1 MTARTALAADL
12 GYQLQLAA
20 LASSHAA
27 RQELAG
33 LYLTPARVTALIH
46 IRDQPGCDQTELGN
60 RLLVNRAAG
69 MKIANA
75 LAEQGLI
82 ERLAG
87 RDRRSKGLYL
97 TEHGERTLSVAQGC
111 LARAVE
117 RTCAGLTGGERQTL
131 LRLLGKLN
139 ASTPNAPAD
148 VPEDALVEQD

>member
-1 MTARTALAADL
+1 MTARLALAADL

-27 RQELAG
+27 RQELAD
-33 LYLTPARVTALIH
+33 LHLTPARVTALIH

-97 TEHGERTLSVAQGC
+97 TEHGQRTLDVAQGC

-117 RTCAGLTGGERQTL
+117 RTCTGLQPGEQQTL
-131 LRLLGKLN
+131 LRLLCKLN
-139 ASTPNAPAD
+139 ASATLERSTVAD
-148 VPEDALVEQD
+148 AALAEEF

>member
-1 MTARTALAADL
+1 MTPRPTLTADL

-20 LASSHAA
+20 LASTHAA
-27 RQELAG
+27 RQELAD
-33 LYLTPARVTALIH
+33 LQLTPARVTALIH

-97 TEHGERTLSVAQGC
+97 TATGQRTLVVAQGC

-117 RTCAGLTGGERQTL
+117 RTCSSLQPGEQRTL
-131 LRLLGKLN
+131 LQLLCKLN
-139 ASTPNAPAD
+139 ASATLERTAPPEAVLAD
-148 VPEDALVEQD
+148 EA

>member
-1 MTARTALAADL
+1 MTARSPLAADL

-20 LASSHAA
+20 LASGHAA
-27 RQELAG
+27 RQELAE
-33 LYLTPARVTALIH
+33 LRLTPARVTALIH

-75 LAEQGLI
+75 LADQGLI

-97 TEHGERTLSVAQGC
+97 TATGQRTLAVAQGC

-117 RTCAGLTGGERQTL
+117 RTCTGLQPDEQQAL
-131 LRLLGKLN
+131 LRLLCKLN
-139 ASTPNAPAD
+139 ASATLERTAAPDPVLAD
-148 VPEDALVEQD
+148 DI

>member
-1 MTARTALAADL
+1 MTARLALAADL

-27 RQELAG
+27 RQELG
-33 LYLTPARVTALIH
+33 ELHLTPARVTALIH

-97 TEHGERTLSVAQGC
+97 TDQGQRTLEVAQAC
-111 LARAVE
+111 LARAVA
-117 RTCAGLTGGERQTL
+117 RTCTGLQAVEQQTL
-131 LRLLGKLN
+131 LRLLCKLN
-139 ASTPNAPAD
+139 ASATLERTTAAETALT
-148 VPEDALVEQD
+148 EDL

>member
-1 MTARTALAADL
+1 MTACLALAADL

-20 LASSHAA
+20 LASGHAA
-27 RQELAG
+27 RQELAE
-33 LYLTPARVTALIH
+33 LHLTPARVTALIH
-46 IRDQPGCDQTELGN
+46 IRDQPGCDQTELGQ

-97 TEHGERTLSVAQGC
+97 TQMGEQTLVTAQGC
-111 LARAVE
+111 LARATE
-117 RTCAGLTGGERQTL
+117 RTCSDLQAGERHTL
-131 LRLLGKLN
+131 LRLLCKLN
-139 ASTPNAPAD
+139 ASTVLQPAD
-148 VPEDALVEQD
+148 AEDALAESL

>member
-1 MTARTALAADL
+1 MTARLALAADL

-27 RQELAG
+27 RQELAE
-33 LYLTPARVTALIH
+33 LQLTPARVTALIH
-46 IRDQPGCDQTELGN
+46 IRDQPSCDQTELGN

-69 MKIANA
+69 MKIANL

-97 TEHGERTLSVAQGC
+97 TPSGERTLAMAQAC

-117 RTCAGLTGGERQTL
+117 RTCSDLQASERQTL
-131 LRLLGKLN
+131 LRLLCKLN
-139 ASTPNAPAD
+139 ASAALERAGVAD
-148 VPEDALVEQD
+148 TALTEEL